1 MDFIRQKTEK
11 PHIEIAPLV
20 DIIFLLLI
28 FFMLSSNFITPK
40 LKMELPKALFE
51 EKLEKVDLVVT
62 VDSKNR
68 IFINKNEID
77 PEKTDFQK
85 ALEEKMAALGK
96 YDVIFR
102 GDKEIGYETFVKI
115 LDIAKAAGA
124 TSFSVEHDKK

>member
-1 MDFIRQKTEK
+1 MNFIRQKTEK

-28 FFMLSSNFITPK
+28 FFMLSSNFIKPMI
-40 LKMELPKALFE
+40 KMELPKALFE

-62 VDSKNR
+62 VDEKNR
-68 IFINKNEID
+68 IFINKQEINT
-77 PEKTDFQK
+77 EETDLKK

-102 GDKEIGYETFVKI
+102 GDKAIGYETFVKI
-115 LDIAKAAGA
+115 LDTAKEAGA
-124 TSFSVEHDKK
+124 TSFSVEHDK